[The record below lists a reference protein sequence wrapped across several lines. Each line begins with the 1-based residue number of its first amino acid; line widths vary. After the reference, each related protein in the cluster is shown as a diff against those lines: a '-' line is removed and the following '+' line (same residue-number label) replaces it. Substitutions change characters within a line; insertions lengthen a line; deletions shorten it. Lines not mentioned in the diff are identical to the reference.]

1 MDGPTESIGGDV
13 SMSITLHVTPTQQY
27 NPGAH
32 PSCFPDRQCV
42 SIEHPSTASAYVA
55 PQKKEFDVSL
65 YAMGAIVGDTVGGK
79 SRRLHPV
86 SAKHV

>member
-55 PQKKEFDVSL
+55 PQKNL
-65 YAMGAIVGDTVGGK
+65 YAMGAIVGDTVGGM

-86 SAKHV
+86 SAKQV